1 MRWIVVSV
9 GLAAYVL
16 LSQSGAKIVWS
27 DNWSQAPTLSTELR
41 QWNPNAP
48 MPAID
53 GLSGDEIRARIQSS
67 IEAFED
73 IDREHFQRTGRRR

>member
-1 MRWIVVSV
+1 MRWIVVPM

-16 LSQSGAKIVWS
+16 LSQGGAKIVGS
-27 DNWSQAPTLSTELR
+27 DNWSPAPTLSTELR

-53 GLSGDEIRARIQSS
+53 GLSGEEIRSRIQSS
-67 IEAFED
+67 IKAFED
-73 IDREHFQRTGRRR
+73 IDREHFQRRR

>member
-1 MRWIVVSV
+1 MRWIVVPMA

-16 LSQSGAKIVWS
+16 LSQGSAKIVWS
-27 DNWSQAPTLSTELR
+27 NNWSQAPTLSTELR

-53 GLSGDEIRARIQSS
+53 GLSGDEIKSRIQSS
-67 IEAFED
+67 IRSFED
-73 IDREHFQRTGRRR
+73 IDREHFQRRR

>member
-1 MRWIVVSV
+1 MRWIVVPV

-16 LSQSGAKIVWS
+16 LSQGRAKIVCS

-48 MPAID
+48 MPAIG
-53 GLSGDEIRARIQSS
+53 GLSGNEIQSRIQSS
-67 IEAFED
+67 IQSFED
-73 IDREHFQRTGRRR
+73 IDREHFQRRR